1 MIIETYIPGPPL
13 DRFVEFMIFH
23 ESYNPGHN
31 WERFLPDGNVE
42 LVIDLHDEPKFIFD
56 NDLLIEIQACRKM
69 WFSGLRTEP
78 ITIPT
83 GGDASMMVVN
93 FRRGMAYPFLPFPM
107 TEIADRVVDV
117 ELVWGDAFDELRE
130 KVIEHRLSREKF
142 LSAEAFLVRHLTS
155 KIGLNPCV
163 EFAVGTITDAPH
175 RTSMRALSEKIGY
188 SQKHFISMFK
198 RHVGVTPKQYLKLM
212 RFQRAVGLIE
222 STEIRDWSDLSLKCG
237 FFDQSHLINDF
248 KTLSG
253 FTPEDYARRRGNYLN
268 YVPVRSVE

>member
-1 MIIETYIPGPPL
+1 MILETYIPGPPL

-56 NDLLIEIQACRKM
+56 NDSLTEVQACRKM
-69 WFSGLRTEP
+69 WFSGLRTAP

-83 GGDASMMVVN
+83 GGDASMMVIN
-93 FRRGMAYPFLPFPM
+93 FKRGMAYPFLPFPM

-117 ELVWGDAFDELRE
+117 GLVWGDAFGELRE

-142 LSAEAFLVRHLTS
+142 LSAEAFLVRFLRS
-155 KIGLNPCV
+155 NIGLNPCV
-163 EFAVGTITDAPH
+163 EYAITTIARAPH
-175 RTSMRALSEKIGY
+175 QASMQSLSAKIGY

-198 RHVGVTPKQYLKLM
+198 RHVGVTPKRYMKLM
-212 RFQRAVGLIE
+212 RFQRAVNLIE
-222 STEIRDWSDLSLKCG
+222 AAPVQNWTDLSLECG

-248 KTLSG
+248 KSFSG
-253 FTPEDYARRRGNYLN
+253 FTPEDYVRRRGDFLN
-268 YVPVRSVE
+268 YVPVG